1 MSSNVAENQRV
12 VILSGLVAA
21 NGCISAASRNEP
33 VFSNIVNTCCLAQ
46 GKPVNRSDIPCIDS
60 AVAIHI
66 SSRQP
71 ASRQRS
77 SEKEEMPLH
86 RDHIDGVD
94 VSRAWRA
101 SSLRWCYGIG
111 PAIRKD

>member
-1 MSSNVAENQRV
+1 MGSNIAEDEGV
-12 VILSGLVAA
+12 VILTDL
-21 NGCISAASRNEP
+21 ISSNIRVGAVRRNEL
-33 VFSNIVNTCCLAQ
+33 VFSNIVDPCCLAQ
-46 GKPVNRSDIPCIDS
+46 GKPVNRSEIPCIDS

-86 RDHIDGVD
+86 GDHIDGVD

-101 SSLRWCYGIG
+101 SSLRWCYG
-111 PAIRKD
+111 